1 LVFTGSKFGR
11 NRRPSCGPSRPSPPS
26 SDGSDCSRNPMLYK
40 TVTAIAIATAS
51 AQKSCAQ
58 NCVLEGADE
67 EYTDTYGVKAS
78 GDKLDLQF
86 VTQGPYSKNVG
97 SRTYLMNDEHK

>member
-1 LVFTGSKFGR
+1 
-11 NRRPSCGPSRPSPPS
+11 
-26 SDGSDCSRNPMLYK
+26 M
-40 TVTAIAIATAS
+40 
-51 AQKSCAQ
+51 QSCAQ

>member
-1 LVFTGSKFGR
+1 MSVPWRGTLKSALTEDLVWRVAGR
-11 NRRPSCGPSRPSPPS
+11 WLHKNSDTSNCYSGNRWDPSICP
-26 SDGSDCSRNPMLYK
+26 D
-40 TVTAIAIATAS
+40 V
-51 AQKSCAQ
+51 QSCAQ